1 MLKDGSSFFRVTAGA
16 IALLLTASCALDR
29 NTRPGARDV
38 PGAGAVVEM
47 PFADDTSGLLAAAA
61 RLCNPIASPEQQA
74 AGLRSAR
81 RAFENLSGPDTRQRS
96 LAALALSRCAALCA
110 DGEPDAEKVLAVT
123 QIGID
128 AAGVAGAGGD
138 PRASY
143 YLAVNLG
150 VRIRL
155 LGIDAI
161 GRLGELQAAL
171 NVAVQDPSED
181 QGGAL
186 RVLAMLYLRA
196 PAWPVGPGDPE
207 AALPLLKDAV
217 ERFPSHP
224 QNHLFYAM
232 ALAENDE
239 REKALEELAVAAV
252 LAQPSLW
259 GASAGRWL
267 GEIRALQSQL
277 AQ

>member
-1 MLKDGSSFFRVTAGA
+1 MVKDRSSLFCITAGA
-16 IALLLTASCALDR
+16 LALLLTASCALDR
-29 NTRPGARDV
+29 NSPPGV
-38 PGAGAVVEM
+38 QNVSGAGAADEL
-47 PFADDTSGLLAAAA
+47 PFADDTPGLLAAAA

-81 RAFENLSGPDTRQRS
+81 RALENLSGAGTRQRS
-96 LAALALSRCAALCA
+96 PAALTLSRCAALCA
-110 DGEPDAEKVLAVT
+110 DGAPDAEKVLAVT

-150 VRIRL
+150 MRIRL

-161 GRLGELQAAL
+161 GRLGELLEAL

-232 ALAENDE
+232 ALAGNDE
-239 REKALEELAVAAV
+239 REKALRELAVATV
-252 LAQPSLW
+252 LAHPSLW
-259 GASAGRWL
+259 GASADRWL
-267 GEIRALQSQL
+267 TEIRALQSQL
-277 AQ
+277 AP